1 MEAVAT
7 KLVVRRP
14 VRHRATG
21 LTLVAACL
29 LLPLTAVV
37 VAVVATSG
45 PAPQS
50 GTTAGRVIP
59 ADYLA
64 DYIAAAATCPGLR
77 VTLLEAVGSVES
89 GHGANMGPSSA
100 GALGPMQFLPA
111 TFAEYAPG
119 EPPAAIMDP
128 AVAIPAAARM
138 LCSDGIGNNAAA
150 ALAGYGA
157 SVTAQAAGAAYAAKV
172 LGEEQRI
179 VASGPALIGAPGVTL
194 SPTALLD
201 AALSGLDPRLVSL
214 LVSLG
219 ASTPI
224 TIGTLRTGHTTDV
237 TGPNG
242 EDTGRVSN
250 HTPGRAADL
259 TSIGGQPVGAS
270 NLAAHALVASLAALS
285 PPERPSE
292 VGSPFP
298 DIAPSAR
305 WFTAGHDTHVH
316 IGYDA

>member
-1 MEAVAT
+1 VEAVAT

-14 VRHRATG
+14 VCRRAMG
-21 LTLVAACL
+21 LRLVAACL
-29 LLPLTAVV
+29 LLPLAAL

-50 GTTAGRVIP
+50 GATANRVIP
-59 ADYLA
+59 PDYLA
-64 DYIAAAATCPGLR
+64 AYITSAATCPGLR
-77 VTLLEAVGSVES
+77 PTLLEAVGSVES

-100 GALGPMQFLPA
+100 GALGPMQFMPA

-119 EPPAAIMDP
+119 QPREAIMDP

-138 LCSDGIGNNAAA
+138 LCSDGIGTNPAT

-172 LGEEQRI
+172 LTEEQRI
-179 VASGPALIGAPGVTL
+179 IASGPALIGAPGVSL
-194 SPTALLD
+194 SADALLD
-201 AALSGLDPRLVSL
+201 AASSGLDPRLVSL

-219 ASTPI
+219 ASVPI
-224 TIGTLRTGHTTDV
+224 TIGTLRTGHTADV

-242 EDTGRVSN
+242 EDTGRLSN
-250 HTPGRAADL
+250 HTAGRAADL
-259 TSIGGQPVGAS
+259 TSIGGQQVSKS
-270 NLAAHALVASLAALS
+270 NLAAHALVANLAAMA
-285 PPERPSE
+285 PPDRPSE

-305 WFTAGHDTHVH
+305 WFTVGHDTHVH